1 MKIKRFVA
9 SDMRQAMQRVREE
22 QGPDAVIL
30 SSRRTDEGI
39 EIIAAI
45 DYDES
50 LIREAALQ
58 SGNGGHLE
66 VEAARQILPPPPSA
80 ARPAVA
86 PAAAPVRSALY
97 NSRESAADSIR
108 PVAPPIPAAP
118 VARPQPDVAAA
129 AAAPAGA
136 RHAGHA
142 GQAAG
147 VAAMLPA
154 HPPQTPQA
162 ALATPELDGMKRE
175 LADLRDMLESQFSSL
190 AWNDLGRRNPTR
202 ARMLREFTR
211 MGLDADIAGEIV
223 AHLPAELTAAQSRY
237 LPMGLL
243 ADRLLVNDEEHID
256 NGGMIALV
264 GPTGVGKTTTLAKLA
279 ARYVLRNGPRQ
290 VALVTTDD
298 FRIGA
303 EEQLFHYG
311 RLLGIPVY
319 AASGAKEVA
328 DLLTRLSDHR
338 LVLIDTPGL
347 CHDDPRMQALGETL
361 LHADVPVR
369 TGLVLAA
376 NAQAGSLDQ
385 AVRAYA
391 RFRPSGC
398 VLTKIDE
405 ASVLGGAL
413 SATIRHGLRID
424 YTTDGQ
430 RVPEDIARPE
440 AHRLVC
446 RAVRMLTGGA
456 PADDSLMADR
466 FGKLAI
472 SFA

>member
-9 SDMRQAMQRVREE
+9 SDMRQAMRRVREE

-66 VEAARQILPPPPSA
+66 VEAAPQILPPPATA
-80 ARPAVA
+80 ARPAQAA
-86 PAAAPVRSALY
+86 PAKSALF
-97 NSRESAADSIR
+97 SSHEGIADIARRAS
-108 PVAPPIPAAP
+108 APPPPP
-118 VARPQPDVAAA
+118 VARSQPAVASTV
-129 AAAPAGA
+129 PAGA
-136 RHAGHA
+136 VGARSNAHL

-147 VAAMLPA
+147 VAAMLPSQSA
-154 HPPQTPQA
+154 P
-162 ALATPELDGMKRE
+162 ATPELDGMKRE

-223 AHLPAELTAAQSRY
+223 ANLPAELTAAQSRY

-256 NGGMIALV
+256 HGGMIALV

-328 DLLTRLSDHR
+328 DLLARLSDHR

-361 LHADVPVR
+361 VHADVPVR
-369 TGLVLAA
+369 TSLVLAA

-391 RFRPSGC
+391 RFRPNGC

-413 SATIRHGLRID
+413 SVAIRHRLRID

-446 RAVRMLTGGA
+446 RAVRMLTGGT
-456 PADDSLMADR
+456 PADDNLMADR
-466 FGKLAI
+466 FGKLAL

>member
-9 SDMRQAMQRVREE
+9 SDMRQAMRRVREE

-58 SGNGGHLE
+58 PGNDGHLD
-66 VEAARQILPPPPSA
+66 VEP
-80 ARPAVA
+80 ARPMAVA
-86 PAAAPVRSALY
+86 PPTPTR
-97 NSRESAADSIR
+97 
-108 PVAPPIPAAP
+108 
-118 VARPQPDVAAA
+118 
-129 AAAPAGA
+129 AAPAMAMASDVRYPPRGA
-136 RHAGHA
+136 ASGAPPVPPTLRPMPVAAPPPALGANAAARVAATTAASARGNSHP

-147 VAAMLPA
+147 VAAMLP
-154 HPPQTPQA
+154 TPTPTPTQA
-162 ALATPELDGMKRE
+162 APELDGMKRE

-190 AWNDLGRRNPTR
+190 AWNDLGRRNPMR

-211 MGLDADIAGEIV
+211 MGLDSDIAGEIV
-223 AHLPAELTAAQSRY
+223 AQLPAELTAAQSRY

-243 ADRLLVNDEEHID
+243 ADRLLVNDEEQID
-256 NGGMIALV
+256 SGGMIALV

-279 ARYVLRNGPRQ
+279 ARYVLRNGLRQ

-311 RLLGIPVY
+311 RLLGVPVY

-328 DLLTRLSDHR
+328 SLLTRLSDHR

-347 CHDDPRMQALGETL
+347 CHGDPRMQALGEAL
-361 LHADVPVR
+361 MNAEVPVV
-369 TGLVLAA
+369 TNLVLAA
-376 NAQAGSLDQ
+376 NSQSGSLDQ

-413 SATIRHGLRID
+413 SVAIRHGLRID

-430 RVPEDIARPE
+430 RVPEDIARPD

>member
-1 MKIKRFVA
+1 LEDGRVEIGMKIKRFVA
-9 SDMRQAMQRVREE
+9 SDMRQAMQRVRDE

-58 SGNGGHLE
+58 AGGDGRLE
-66 VEAARQILPPPPSA
+66 VEP
-80 ARPAVA
+80 ARPVLA
-86 PAAAPVRSALY
+86 PHPEPVRAAANPPRPMPTSARPLP
-97 NSRESAADSIR
+97 SVAAI
-108 PVAPPIPAAP
+108 AAAAMPPAP
-118 VARPQPDVAAA
+118 VATPAPAPVVAARGNG
-129 AAAPAGA
+129 PF
-136 RHAGHA
+136 

-147 VAAMLPA
+147 VAAMLPTA
-154 HPPQTPQA
+154 PAPTPA
-162 ALATPELDGMKRE
+162 PAPELDGMKRE

-190 AWNDLGRRNPTR
+190 AWNDLGRRNPMR

-211 MGLDADIAGEIV
+211 MGLDSDIAGEIV
-223 AHLPAELTAAQSRY
+223 AQLPAELTAAQSRY

-243 ADRLLVNDEEHID
+243 ADRLLINDEEQID
-256 NGGMIALV
+256 QGGMIALV

-328 DLLTRLSDHR
+328 DLLARLSDHR

-347 CHDDPRMQALGETL
+347 CHGDPRMQALGDAL
-361 LHADVPVR
+361 LHVQVPVA
-369 TGLVLAA
+369 TSLVLAA
-376 NAQAGSLDQ
+376 NSQSGSLDQ

-413 SATIRHGLRID
+413 SVAIRHGLRID

-466 FGKLAI
+466 FGKLAL

>member
-9 SDMRQAMQRVREE
+9 SDMRQAMRRVRDE

-58 SGNGGHLE
+58 AGGDGHLE
-66 VEAARQILPPPPSA
+66 VEPARPVLAPPPELVRAAAHPPRQMPAS
-80 ARPAVA
+80 ARPLPSVA
-86 PAAAPVRSALY
+86 A
-97 NSRESAADSIR
+97 I
-108 PVAPPIPAAP
+108 
-118 VARPQPDVAAA
+118 AAA
-129 AAAPAGA
+129 AMPPVPVPAAVPAHAVAVPGNVGMAA
-136 RHAGHA
+136 RGNGPF

-147 VAAMLPA
+147 VAAMLPT
-154 HPPQTPQA
+154 TPTPA
-162 ALATPELDGMKRE
+162 PAPELDGMKRE

-190 AWNDLGRRNPTR
+190 AWNDLGRRNPMR

-211 MGLDADIAGEIV
+211 MGLDSDIAGEIV
-223 AHLPAELTAAQSRY
+223 AQLPAELTAAQSRY

-243 ADRLLVNDEEHID
+243 ADRLLVNDEEQID
-256 NGGMIALV
+256 QGGMIALV

-328 DLLTRLSDHR
+328 DLLARLSDHR

-347 CHDDPRMQALGETL
+347 CHGDPRMQALGDAL
-361 LHADVPVR
+361 LHVQVPVA
-369 TGLVLAA
+369 TSLVLAA
-376 NAQAGSLDQ
+376 NSQSGSLDQ

-413 SATIRHGLRID
+413 SVAIRHGLRID

-446 RAVRMLTGGA
+446 RAVRMLSGGA

-466 FGKLAI
+466 FGKLAL

>member
-9 SDMRQAMQRVREE
+9 SDMRQAMRRVRDE

-58 SGNGGHLE
+58 AGGDGHLD
-66 VEAARQILPPPPSA
+66 VEP
-80 ARPAVA
+80 ARPVLAPHPEPARAVSN
-86 PAAAPVRSALY
+86 PPRQVPTSPRPLPSVAA
-97 NSRESAADSIR
+97 I
-108 PVAPPIPAAP
+108 
-118 VARPQPDVAAA
+118 AAA
-129 AAAPAGA
+129 AMPPPVPAPAPAPAQAVAA
-136 RHAGHA
+136 RGNGPF

-147 VAAMLPA
+147 VAAMLPTA
-154 HPPQTPQA
+154 PAPA
-162 ALATPELDGMKRE
+162 PELDGMKRE

-190 AWNDLGRRNPTR
+190 AWNDLGRRNPMR

-211 MGLDADIAGEIV
+211 MGLDSDIAGEIV
-223 AHLPAELTAAQSRY
+223 AQLPAELTAAQSRY

-243 ADRLLVNDEEHID
+243 ADRLLINDEEQID
-256 NGGMIALV
+256 QGGMVALV

-328 DLLTRLSDHR
+328 DLLARLSDHR

-347 CHDDPRMQALGETL
+347 CHGDPRMQALGDAL
-361 LHADVPVR
+361 LHAQVPVA
-369 TGLVLAA
+369 TSLVLAA
-376 NAQAGSLDQ
+376 NSQSGSLDQ

-413 SATIRHGLRID
+413 SVAIRHGLRID

-446 RAVRMLTGGA
+446 RAVRMLSGGA

-466 FGKLAI
+466 FGKLAL

>member
-9 SDMRQAMQRVREE
+9 NDMRQAMRRVREE

-58 SGNGGHLE
+58 SGNGGHLD
-66 VEAARQILPPPPSA
+66 VEPSHSVLPPLAASTPATRNVRPSVTPYSAREARAPEAPLSA
-80 ARPAVA
+80 AGTNDMRV
-86 PAAAPVRSALY
+86 
-97 NSRESAADSIR
+97 
-108 PVAPPIPAAP
+108 PPIAASRSN
-118 VARPQPDVAAA
+118 A
-129 AAAPAGA
+129 
-136 RHAGHA
+136 HLS
-142 GQAAG
+142 QAAG
-147 VAAMLPA
+147 MAAMMPTPA
-154 HPPQTPQA
+154 TTQA
-162 ALATPELDGMKRE
+162 PELDGMKRE

-190 AWNDLGRRNPTR
+190 AWNDLGRRNPMR

-211 MGLDADIAGEIV
+211 MGLDSDIAGEIV
-223 AHLPAELTAAQSRY
+223 ANLPAEMTAAQSRY
-237 LPMGLL
+237 LPMGVL
-243 ADRLLVNDEEHID
+243 ADRLLVNDEEQID
-256 NGGMIALV
+256 AGGMIALV

-279 ARYVLRNGPRQ
+279 ARYVLRNGLRQ

-328 DLLTRLSDHR
+328 DLLSRLSDHR

-347 CHDDPRMQALGETL
+347 CHDDPRMQALGEAL
-361 LHADVPVR
+361 MHSNVPVS
-369 TGLVLAA
+369 TSLVLAA
-376 NAQAGSLDQ
+376 NSQAGSLEQ
-385 AVRAYA
+385 AALAYA

-413 SATIRHGLRID
+413 SVSIRHGLRID

-440 AHRLVC
+440 SHRLVC
-446 RAVRMLTGGA
+446 RAVRMLNGAA
-456 PADDSLMADR
+456 PADDGLMADR